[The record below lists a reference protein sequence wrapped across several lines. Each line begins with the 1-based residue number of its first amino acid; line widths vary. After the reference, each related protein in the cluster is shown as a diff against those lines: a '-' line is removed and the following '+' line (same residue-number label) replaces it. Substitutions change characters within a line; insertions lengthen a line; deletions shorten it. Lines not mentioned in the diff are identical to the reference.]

1 MVGFD
6 LAVELKAFSVKVFH
20 FMPQLVVAVV
30 IFLLFIWAGRC
41 LSKLVERQM
50 RRLPRAE
57 ESVIML
63 MAKAVRIVAVVFGSI
78 VSFKHIGV
86 DVSAIIAG
94 LGLTGFALG
103 FALRDSV
110 SNIMAGLMI
119 LIYRPYKVGDR
130 ILVGGNQGRIE
141 RVDLRYTT
149 LVGEGKKFLIPNAN
163 LFTNTVEVIE
173 ESTVLAAEEPN
184 SED

>member
-1 MVGFD
+1 MVSFD
-6 LAVELKAFSVKVFH
+6 LAIALKSYGMKVFY
-20 FMPQLVVAVV
+20 FVPQLIVAII
-30 IFLLFIWAGRC
+30 IFFIFIWMGNL
-41 LSKLVERQM
+41 LSKILERQM
-50 RRLPRAE
+50 RYLPRAE
-57 ESVIML
+57 ESVIRL
-63 MAKAVRIVAVVFGSI
+63 MVKAIRIISVVFGSMI
-78 VSFKHIGV
+78 SFNHIGV
-86 DVSAIIAG
+86 DVSAIVAG

-119 LIYRPYKVGDR
+119 LIYRPYKIGDR

-163 LFTNTVEVIE
+163 LFTNTVEVLE
-173 ESTVLAAEEPN
+173 ESAVLAAEEPTF
-184 SED
+184 ED